1 MAWKSMI
8 FILTVVGLVSGC
20 THLPMNPLSAGKGDN
35 VVMKEIMER
44 KDRIVQ
50 VSSPETDGREP
61 VLLLLHGATDD
72 PTEMMDIV
80 REWREKYNVYLYAYN
95 YHNPA
100 RKVAS
105 DFVNEMKRLKAK
117 NGFGGGVTIVVY
129 SYAAI
134 VFREAVII
142 ADDQTLFSDVSL
154 IQLVPTAGGSFL
166 ARGMKNPIAAWVV
179 SLASK
184 PAYAE
189 NPYGGFA
196 EQLWAGAGNRKFY
209 EVINPERMHT
219 ILLQGDPHSLAGIAN
234 KKIHERYDNG
244 IGLNVVVIPKSTG
257 VTHDYLPT
265 NPVALGY
272 LRKLLEL
279 PRDETSHNKMQTTGR
294 NQKQEHQDYSLDF
307 ASGSLWGISEYDFW
321 RSLLFPDRL
330 LGETSSKRQ
339 ETGGLIAQK

>member
-8 FILTVVGLVSGC
+8 VILTVTGLVSGC
-20 THLPMNPLSAGKGDN
+20 THLPVNPLPAGNGDN
-35 VVMKEIMER
+35 LVMKEIMER
-44 KDRIVQ
+44 RDRLVQ
-50 VSSPETDGREP
+50 LSPPETDGHKP

-80 REWREKYNVYLYAYN
+80 REWRGKYNVFLYAYN
-95 YHNPA
+95 FHKPV

-105 DFVNEMKRLKAK
+105 DFVNEVKWLKAK

-142 ADDQTLFSDVSL
+142 ADDRTLFSDASL

-166 ARGMKNPIAAWVV
+166 ARGMKNPFAAWLV

-184 PAYAE
+184 AAHAE

-196 EQLWAGAGNRKFY
+196 EQLWAGAENQKFY

-219 ILLQGDPHSLAGIAN
+219 LLLEGDPHSLAGIAN
-234 KKIHERYDNG
+234 KEIHERYDNG
-244 IGLNVVVIPKSTG
+244 IGLNVVVIPKSSG
-257 VTHDYLPT
+257 VTHGYLPT

-272 LRKLLEL
+272 LRKLLEP
-279 PRDETSHNKMQTTGR
+279 PRDDASHYLMQTAAR
-294 NQKQEHQDYSLDF
+294 NQKPEFRD
-307 ASGSLWGISEYDFW
+307 GSV
-321 RSLLFPDRL
+321 
-330 LGETSSKRQ
+330 
-339 ETGGLIAQK
+339 AQR